1 MSEPARGP
9 LLASLPMY
17 HIHPPAVAAMWE
29 GIAGRLRAAGVAKVP
44 AALSWPDDVHAHW
57 LAPELLLSQACGFP
71 LVTFLDARVQ
81 IVGAFHYDAPGCD
94 GVLNRSQLVVR
105 ASDPA
110 QTLEDLRGRRLAIN
124 GTDSQSG
131 YNSLR
136 ALVLP
141 HAQAGRFF
149 GATHTTGAH
158 HLSVMAVRDGLADVA
173 SIDCVSLAGF
183 NRHRPDITAG
193 TRVLGETAA
202 YPGLPLITSSTTA
215 AATMAAL
222 RDALAWVTHAPAMA
236 QVRED
241 LFIRAFEALP
251 IAHYQVCRDMRDAA
265 VAAGVDIA

>member
-1 MSEPARGP
+1 
-9 LLASLPMY
+9 MY
-17 HIHPPAVAAMWE
+17 HIHRPAVVAMWE
-29 GIAGRLRAAGVAKVP
+29 GLAGHLRAAGVAGVP
-44 AALSWPDDVHAHW
+44 AALTWPEDVHAHW
-57 LAPELLLSQACGFP
+57 LTPDLLLSQACGFP

-81 IVGAFHYDAPGCD
+81 VVGAFHYDVPGCE

-110 QTLEDLRGRRLAIN
+110 QNLEDLRGRRVAIN

-136 ALVLP
+136 ALVVP
-141 HAQAGRFF
+141 HARAGRFF
-149 GATHTTGAH
+149 SASHVTGAH

-202 YPGLPLITSSTTA
+202 YPGLPLITSNSTTPQ
-215 AATMAAL
+215 TMAAL
-222 RDALAWVTHAPAMA
+222 REALEWLTRAPEMA

-251 IAHYQVCRDMRDAA
+251 IARYQVCRDMRDVA